1 MMENAETR
9 RNRHQQWALELEAA
23 LPQSATRFTS
33 KLIESHWGA
42 DIAPMTSQLAYLQ
55 YDFRGYPALEGIH
68 QGRLKRA
75 ESLLH
80 AAMSN
85 QQTVGAGRFGETV
98 FGLYTPPP
106 VGPRIN
112 IADIDE
118 SAFPEGGQAD
128 YEGIYRQTIPQ
139 RYEPQTQ
146 LALQPHAFKRWVW
159 TLELKNQYSAYVKQ
173 AWPADADIET
183 GNDFPL
189 KTTVKFA
196 YVLAAYLQHQE
207 QTLSDDGL
215 KLALRGAGLDPQQSW
230 ESLTLEHLQ
239 GRFIEPKDIQFSRLR
254 IYRYV
259 ATDIWCFSQQGH
271 GRRLLYVPGNSS
283 PFQEFADVQAM
294 RYWLTEVGRSI
305 DMTIAVAAH
314 FMEDDRVDGVLH
326 AGVLTALQG
335 MAIYPRQHHLTPSAG
350 FFNNDGYWK
359 PADYANLEKVAEGTD
374 PFAQMVRAMKQ
385 AALDS
390 IATIHDDAEVNRQQ
404 LNAVV
409 EPLVQ
414 WLNRCGPLALLI
426 PGGEGL
432 LALAGLI
439 DAGYGLAETVNA
451 TNTTERS
458 QGITRTVFGVLNAL
472 PVLAGQLIAHA
483 EPAIVKSLQEESVTA
498 RQAAEHSAGV
508 AEPGVALSVE
518 EQIALMQGIGPSIER
533 FSNHVLLQIRHVSGV
548 SDDALR
554 LMQTDGR
561 VLTPILQDT
570 ISRFAID
577 QDLQEAI
584 DALPEYS
591 AQAQQLQRTRAETFH
606 QRHEALQ
613 QSDNSWVRLF
623 RQQYPQLPTSAVEQ
637 MLDRSGVDI
646 AAPHTLADSKRVF
659 SRLADKAQQYEQ
671 HFRVCRAFEGLYL
684 KSSISADSDV
694 LVLHTLERLPGWSS
708 STRIEVL
715 EGGAGS
721 RVIDSIGITSTGVKT
736 QLAKTSGMAFEQRL
750 LNVLTIEQRSALGLR
765 LDHELADL
773 QAKIRLHALTQPE
786 LMLGLR
792 RMDTGAHFHF
802 AGLRGGGFPATA
814 HDADFSS
821 QVMRLQ
827 VKEIYPAVSD
837 AQADDFLRALGLGAQ
852 VELDRLRLQ
861 TAQLRN
867 DITEWIEDIHTDIHD
882 MDVELLP
889 DSEGLAR
896 GMSAVEIEE
905 ENDARLE
912 ARMHREREI
921 RYELAEELIAIW
933 QKRSGPESRVYEDG
947 RFIGFHLDMDFDPM
961 HSLPQLNVK
970 FRDVISL
977 SMPDFQVTQRGSIN
991 GFLECFPN
999 LRWLGMRGVD
1009 LRLFNE
1015 LAQEVGKLPPA
1026 ISQMSQLETLD
1037 LSSTGLVLTD
1047 ETAGKIAG
1055 LKRLRIIDLSNN
1067 PLGVAPLLMG
1077 MPELRQLKLRGAG
1090 LTVSPVG
1097 IFDYPY
1103 LRRLDLRDN
1112 RLTRI
1117 PEAVRRQS
1125 VAEGN
1130 VLLSGNPLSDPD
1142 SLRWVVEHRQQ
1153 SGINVWMGMPTHT
1166 VFLPGAWTAGLSA
1179 ERAELFSARW
1189 ERIAVMPGGDRLFG
1203 TLGVLTRTADYI
1215 VDFVPLQSRVWRM
1228 FEAMDASPALRR
1240 YLFQDVQWPA
1250 LDGQDPFAS
1259 FTRLEETIATYI
1271 ESPVKKPRL
1280 DGGEPS

>member
-1 MMENAETR
+1 MTENAETR
-9 RNRHQQWALELEAA
+9 RNRHQQWALKLEAV
-23 LPQSATRFTS
+23 LPHSATRFTRD
-33 KLIESHWGA
+33 LIEDRWGK

-68 QGRLKRA
+68 QGRLTRT

-106 VGPRIN
+106 VGPHIKVV
-112 IADIDE
+112 DIDE
-118 SAFPEGGQAD
+118 SAFPEGGHAD
-128 YEGIYRQTIPQ
+128 YEGIYQQTIPQ
-139 RYEPQTQ
+139 RYEPHTQ
-146 LALQPHAFKRWVW
+146 LAVQPHAFKRWVW
-159 TLELKNQYSAYVKQ
+159 TLELKHQYSAYVEQ
-173 AWPADADIET
+173 AWPSDAVIET
-183 GNDFPL
+183 NKSYPL
-189 KTTVKFA
+189 KAAVKSA
-196 YVLAAYLQHQE
+196 YVMAAYLQHQE
-207 QTLSDDGL
+207 QTLSGEGL
-215 KLALRGAGLDPQQSW
+215 KLALNGAGLNPQQSW
-230 ESLTLEHLQ
+230 ASLTLEHLQ

-259 ATDIWCFSQQGH
+259 ATDIWCFSQPGH
-271 GRRLLYVPGNSS
+271 ARRLLYVPGNSS

-294 RYWLTEVGRSI
+294 RHWLTEAGRNI
-305 DMTIAVAAH
+305 DMTKALAAH
-314 FMEDDRVDGVLH
+314 FREDDRADGVLH

-335 MAIYPRQHHLTPSAG
+335 MAMYPRQHHLTTTAG
-350 FFNNDGYWK
+350 FFNNDGYWD
-359 PADYANLEKVAEGTD
+359 PCDYADLECAPAGTD
-374 PFAQMVRAMKQ
+374 PFAQMVKAMKQ

-390 IATIHDDAEVNRQQ
+390 IATIRDDAEVNRQQ

-414 WLNRCGPLALLI
+414 WLNRYAPLALLI

-432 LALAGLI
+432 LTLAGLI
-439 DAGYGLAETVNA
+439 DAGYGLAETANA
-451 TNTTERS
+451 TNSTERS

-483 EPAIVKSLQEESVTA
+483 EPSIVKSLQDESVVA
-498 RQAAEHSAGV
+498 RQAAEQSAGV
-508 AEPGVALSVE
+508 AEPGVTPSVE
-518 EQIALMQGIGPSIER
+518 KPIALMRGIGPSVER

-561 VLTPILQDT
+561 APTPILQDT
-570 ISRFAID
+570 INRFAID
-577 QDLQEAI
+577 QALQEAI
-584 DALPEYS
+584 DAFPENS
-591 AQAQQLQRTRAETFH
+591 VQAQQLQRARTESFH

-613 QSDNSWVRLF
+613 QSDNPWVRLF

-637 MLDRSGVDI
+637 MLDRAGLDI

-659 SRLADKAQQYEQ
+659 SQLADKAQQYEQ
-671 HFRVCRAFEGLYL
+671 QFRLCRAYEGLYL
-684 KSSISADSDV
+684 KSSVSADCDV

-715 EGGAGS
+715 ESAAGS
-721 RVIDSIGITSTGVKT
+721 RVIDSIGTVSASVKT
-736 QLAKTSGMAFEQRL
+736 QLVKSPGMAFEQRL
-750 LNVLTIEQRSALGLR
+750 LDALSIEQRSALGLR
-765 LDHELADL
+765 IDHELADF
-773 QAKIRLHALTQPE
+773 QAKIRLHALSQPA
-786 LMLGLR
+786 LRLGLR
-792 RMDTGAHFHF
+792 RMDTGAPFHF

-814 HDADFSS
+814 QDADLSR

-827 VKEIYPAVSD
+827 VKEIYPTVSD
-837 AQADDFLRALGLGAQ
+837 AQADDFLRALGSGAQ

-861 TAQLRN
+861 MGQLGN

-882 MDVELLP
+882 MEVELLP
-889 DSEGLAR
+889 ESEGLAQ
-896 GMSAVEIEE
+896 GMSAVEIED
-905 ENDARLE
+905 ENDARIE
-912 ARMHREREI
+912 ARMDREREI
-921 RYELAEELIAIW
+921 RHELAEELIALW
-933 QKRSGPESRVYEDG
+933 QGRGDPDSRVYEDG
-947 RFIGFHLDMDFDPM
+947 RFVGFHLGMDFDPM
-961 HSLPQLNVK
+961 HSLPQLNIK

-977 SMPDFQVTQRGSIN
+977 SMPYFRVTQRGSIN
-991 GFLECFPN
+991 GFLESFPN

-1015 LAQEVGKLPPA
+1015 LGQEVGRLPPA
-1026 ISQMSQLETLD
+1026 ISQMSQLEILN

-1047 ETAGKIAG
+1047 ETAGKIAE
-1055 LKRLRIIDLSNN
+1055 LKRLRIIDLSDN
-1067 PLGVAPLLMG
+1067 PLGVTPLLMG
-1077 MPELRQLKLRGAG
+1077 MPQLNQLKLRGTG
-1090 LTVSPVG
+1090 LTTSPIG

-1153 SGINVWMGMPTHT
+1153 SGINVWMAKPTHT
-1166 VFLPGAWTAGLSA
+1166 VFLPGAWTKGLSV

-1189 ERIAVMPGGDRLFG
+1189 ERIAVMPGGDRFFG
-1203 TLGVLTRTADYI
+1203 TLEWMTRTADFL
-1215 VDFVPLQSRVWRM
+1215 VDYAPLQIRVWKM
-1228 FEAMDASPALRR
+1228 IEEMDTSPALCR
-1240 YLFQDVQWPA
+1240 YLFQEVRWSP
-1250 LDGQDPFAS
+1250 LDGHDPFAS
-1259 FTRLEETIATYI
+1259 FTRLEERIATFI
-1271 ESPVKKPRL
+1271 ASSVKRPRL
-1280 DGGEPS
+1280 DGGASS